1 MRHQDI
7 VIVKRWIPILE
18 EYERT
23 RAKVTPRPFKFV
35 KGLCEAQH
43 IKKKELRRYYCKWV
57 EGGRK
62 PESLLPNK
70 RGPKP
75 GSRRTPKEIER
86 NIIKAYRR
94 FGSNRYE
101 LVLLFKPYYLDKT
114 PSPATMDR
122 IKARYPLNESAKKII
137 KRYEKQAPGELAHID
152 LSKVPSDI
160 RYSLKIKELYIAALC
175 DDCTRISYAE
185 ILRDRKASTLTYFM
199 ARSLSWFKQ
208 IYNFEFESIMSD
220 NGPEFRGKLRY
231 EHPFETMCQE
241 LGIKHIYTRTNR
253 PQTNGKIEAFFK
265 IAKKEFFYPNKFD
278 SMDDVISN
286 LGNFLFEYNHLRRH
300 GGLNYETP
308 FDKLQK
314 VTELV
319 S

>member
-1 MRHQDI
+1 MKYQDI
-7 VIVKRWIPILE
+7 VIVKRWIPILK

-23 RAKVTPRPFKFV
+23 KAKVTPRPFRFV
-35 KGLCEAQH
+35 KDLCVAHH
-43 IKKKELRRYYCKWV
+43 IPHKELSRYYRKWID
-57 EGGRK
+57 GGRK
-62 PESLLPNK
+62 EDSLLPNK
-70 RGPKP
+70 RGAKP
-75 GSRRTPKEIER
+75 GTRRTPRDIER

-122 IKARYPLNESAKKII
+122 IKRRYPLNEREKKVI
-137 KRYEKQAPGELAHID
+137 KRYEKKTPGELAHID
-152 LSKVPSDI
+152 LSKVTKDI
-160 RYSLKIKELYIAALC
+160 RSTFKIKQLYVAAIC
-175 DDCTRISYAE
+175 DDCTRITYAE
-185 ILRDRKASTLTYFM
+185 VIKDKKASTLTYFM

-220 NGPEFRGKLRY
+220 NGREFKGELKY
-231 EHPFETMCQE
+231 EHPFETMCKE
-241 LGIKHIYTRTNR
+241 LGIRHIYTRPYR

-265 IAKKEFFYPNKFD
+265 ILKKEFLSPNSFE
-278 SMDDVISN
+278 SEEDVVMN

-314 VTELV
+314 VTELL